1 MNKKILSMSAAVSLV
16 FWACTTDNSTAP
28 FPTPIAGSSSSQGLS
43 SAEILQGNSSSSK
56 INEVSSS
63 TIESGDANQF
73 AGIGCSVQKV
83 SDNTVILD
91 FTNALSESIKMKMTL
106 IGNDVEMESIT
117 TYPASTPKSVVD
129 EMCEESKEG
138 SITLNATVTCEGNTI
153 SVKYKDSANGQ
164 KIDDVVES
172 SNRLCEMMKLTADMM
187 SSSSMQVSSSSAI
200 ALPKSSSSALPPSN
214 TEKGKATCVIS
225 KDTDEAF
232 NMTIVA
238 PDSVK
243 MTVDATYKNKV
254 FTLSAI
260 AEFDPKV
267 PQSIIDQEC
276 AKTKAE
282 AAEDYDGA
290 VVTCNGNVITEN
302 FSAMSTTNVVPL
314 LAPTL
319 VMECEKIQETGV
331 IPEDDEDF

>member
-28 FPTPIAGSSSSQGLS
+28 IPSPIAESSSSQGLS
-43 SAEILQGNSSSSK
+43 SAEIVQGNCSSSQV
-56 INEVSSS
+56 NAVSSS
-63 TIESGDANQF
+63 TIERGDVTLPTD
-73 AGIGCSVQKV
+73 ITCSVQKV
-83 SDNTVILD
+83 SDNAVILD
-91 FTNALSESIKMKMTL
+91 FTNALSENMKMKITL
-106 IGNDVEMESIT
+106 VGTDVEMESIT
-117 TYPASTPKSVVD
+117 TYPSNTPKSVIED
-129 EMCEESKEG
+129 MCEESKEG

-172 SNRLCEMMKLTADMM
+172 SNRLCEVMKMTADMM

-200 ALPKSSSSALPPSN
+200 VLPKSSSSASTPSN

-282 AAEDYDGA
+282 AAEDFDGA

-302 FSAMSTTNVVPL
+302 FSTTSTTNAIPL

-331 IPEDDEDF
+331 IPEDDEE